1 MRSDHPSLARTLF
14 IRLLIAG
21 LLGLAALALLVRQ
34 GLIAIPDGQ
43 NPFVPLN
50 VRDEPTWLTGY
61 KLSRIERMHLSVWR
75 CSLPPPVGF
84 TPLPNQV
91 TGEGCGFTIVV
102 DVDRSSVTFNKRF
115 PATCPLAV
123 SWAMFEL
130 HVLQPAARQH
140 LGQEV
145 ARVQHFDT
153 YACRNLYHREAGRR
167 SEHATANAI
176 DIAGFRLADGTQIT
190 VLADWNGSASRA
202 AFLRA
207 LRDGACRF
215 FDVVLSPDYN
225 EAHRDHFHFDMGDRE
240 ACR

>member
-1 MRSDHPSLARTLF
+1 MAQTSLARTLF
-14 IRLLIAG
+14 IRLVIAG
-21 LLGLAALALLVRQ
+21 LLGLAVSAGLMQQ
-34 GLIAIPDGQ
+34 GLITVPERL
-43 NPFVPLN
+43 NPLVPLR
-50 VRDEPTWLTGY
+50 VREEPDWLTGY
-61 KLSRIERMHLSVWR
+61 KLARLERNAPECLAVLSA
-75 CSLPPPVGF
+75 SPVDF
-84 TPLPNQV
+84 TPVPNQV
-91 TGEGCGFTIVV
+91 TGEGCGFTNAV
-102 DVDRSSVTFNKRF
+102 DVERSSVTFNNRF

-130 HVLQPAARQH
+130 HVLQTAARQH

-145 ARVQHFDT
+145 TRVEHFGT
-153 YACRNLYHREAGRR
+153 YACRNLYHRDTGRR

-207 LRDGACRF
+207 LRDRACRF

>member
-1 MRSDHPSLARTLF
+1 MRPGHPSLFRVLF

-21 LLGLAALALLVRQ
+21 VLGLAALALLVQQ
-34 GLIAIPDGQ
+34 GLITVPDGL

-50 VRDEPTWLTGY
+50 VRDEPNWLTGY
-61 KLSRIERMHLSVWR
+61 KLSRIELNAPECLAVLTGS
-75 CSLPPPVGF
+75 PVGF
-84 TPLPNQV
+84 TPVPNQV
-91 TGEGCGFTIVV
+91 TGQGCGFTNVV
-102 DVDRSSVTFNKRF
+102 DVDRSSVTFNNRF

-130 HVLQPAARQH
+130 HVLQPAALQY

-145 ARVQHFDT
+145 ARVEHFGT
-153 YACRNLYHREAGRR
+153 YACRNLYHRHTGRR

-202 AFLRA
+202 TFLRA